1 MAGNWNCTE
10 DFKMDRNGEET
21 NFQLG
26 VVLPVNDGSVNEL
39 MLDETVII
47 LYNSSYTWIKIDHTD
62 QRPDQYLG
70 S

>member
-1 MAGNWNCTE
+1 M
-10 DFKMDRNGEET
+10 
-21 NFQLG
+21 
-26 VVLPVNDGSVNEL
+26 VLPVNDGSVNEL

-70 S
+70 SWGTGMDTPEVMGLKIYI